1 MAAKEDTLRMFE
13 HLESELDAAGFL
25 YPPEKRPSMVRN
37 LRTIFMKAE
46 LTDQEVRSMRGVIT
60 ALSGRRF
67 RKVEQGDG

>member
-1 MAAKEDTLRMFE
+1 
-13 HLESELDAAGFL
+13 
-25 YPPEKRPSMVRN
+25 MVRN